1 MLATHMQDSSQRR
14 VVGIDVGGTSIKAA
28 LCDGSLEVLA
38 HEQVPTDISS
48 QHALLD
54 SLALLVRSV
63 AGGAAID
70 GVGFGLPSEIDQRT
84 GRVVDSINIPIVDV
98 PFVDEMQRRLEVPVK
113 IDNDANVAC
122 LAEVR
127 MGAARGA
134 RHVVMLT
141 LGTGVGGGLVLDGEL
156 YQGSIGFGGELGHMV
171 IAEDGPPCKGHCPN
185 RGCLEAL
192 ASASGVAYAAEQV
205 ARAHPNGGLAAA
217 FGSARPPDV
226 RHVIDGGLAGDAECV
241 EVLERVGRH
250 LGVAIASYANIFNP
264 QVIVIGGGIA
274 SAGELLLGPARDEA
288 GRRALAPP
296 WRELRLLVAELGNTA
311 GQIGAAALVV

>member
-1 MLATHMQDSSQRR
+1 MLATRMQDSSQRR

-28 LCDGSLEVLA
+28 LCDGDLQVLA
-38 HEQVPTDISS
+38 SEQVPTDTSD
-48 QHALLD
+48 QAALLD

-63 AGGAAID
+63 AGGASFD

-98 PFVDEMQRRLEVPVK
+98 PFVDEMQGRLQAPVK

-127 MGAARGA
+127 LGAARGA
-134 RHVVMLT
+134 SHVVMLT

-156 YQGSIGFGGELGHMV
+156 YHGAVGFGAELGHMV
-171 IAEDGPPCKGHCPN
+171 IDEDGPRCKGHCPN

-192 ASASGVAYAAEQV
+192 ASASGVVHAAEQV
-205 ARAHPNGGLAAA
+205 ARESPQGGLARAFAA
-217 FGSARPPDV
+217 GNPPDV
-226 RHVIDGGLAGDAECV
+226 RHVIDGGLGGDPECV
-241 EVLERVGRH
+241 QVLERVGRH
-250 LGVAIASYANIFNP
+250 LGVAIANYSNIFNP
-264 QVIVIGGGIA
+264 QVMVIGGGIA
-274 SAGELLLGPARDEA
+274 VAGELVLGPARSEA
-288 GRRALAPP
+288 AARALAPS
-296 WRELRLLVAELGNTA
+296 WRDVRVVAAELGNTA

>member
-1 MLATHMQDSSQRR
+1 MLATSMRDSSQRR

-28 LCDGSLEVLA
+28 LCDGELAVLA
-38 HEQVPTDISS
+38 QEQVPTDTSD
-48 QHALLD
+48 QGALLD
-54 SLALLVRSV
+54 SLALLVKSV
-63 AGGAAID
+63 AGGASCD

-98 PFVDEMQRRLEVPVK
+98 PFVEEMQRRLGAPVK

-134 RHVVMLT
+134 GHVVMLT

-156 YQGSIGFGGELGHMV
+156 YHGAHGYGGELGHMV
-171 IAEDGPPCKGHCPN
+171 IAEDGPRCKGHCPN

-192 ASASGVAYAAEQV
+192 ASASGVVYAAEQV
-205 ARAHPNGGLAAA
+205 ARERPGGELARAFAA
-217 FGSARPPDV
+217 GTPPDV
-226 RHVIDGGLAGDAECV
+226 RHVIDGGLAGDPECV
-241 EVLERVGRH
+241 QALERVGRH
-250 LGVAIASYANIFNP
+250 LGVAIANYSNIFDP

-274 SAGELLLGPARDEA
+274 SAGELLLGPARNEA
-288 GRRALAPP
+288 GSRALAPA
-296 WRELRLLVAELGNTA
+296 WRELRVVAAELGNTA